1 MRGYGCSRRP
11 RVSSRKHLAGVG
23 ASSPTNTRRSRYVL
37 ATPPARSRPS
47 SERKPRTRCWSARG
61 SSAGHLA
68 LHVDKHAEPGSGACR
83 PAAAQGRC
91 EETLPKLLCHV
102 ESRHRSC
109 RWGRGHADDETW
121 RSGAEQRPLAARAA
135 AVDTAGARPLTNRSP
150 LLVAHSA
157 PLLATGL
164 PLPTLHRERRRRR
177 LPLVAFVGQA
187 GHHRPPCPG
196 QE

>member
-1 MRGYGCSRRP
+1 MAV
-11 RVSSRKHLAGVG
+11 RVDRAFPLGSTSQESARARLR
-23 ASSPTNTRRSRYVL
+23 TRAVL
-37 ATPPARSRPS
+37 ATFSLHPLRGRAPRVRESR
-47 SERKPRTRCWSARG
+47 ERCWSARG

-121 RSGAEQRPLAARAA
+121 RSGAEQRPLAARAGT
-135 AVDTAGARPLTNRSP
+135 VDTAGARPLTNRSP